1 MKNEV
6 NTIEIE
12 RDLHAWINQFNHIQ
26 KNVLDT
32 MCDNCLHEYIRQEEP
47 DQEDFLNDYMLHDE
61 YDEFCKD
68 NDLEKDDTILSQFCE
83 QNNGYDDYKARK
95 QDENFPIW
103 NTCFE
108 FKEEPSEEVRQA
120 AIDAGFGIIEGME
133 DFNTLLFVAGCGY
146 SFYGQRWMPLFLN
159 LPWNKDLKEKCKGIN
174 WSSRI

>member
-47 DQEDFLNDYMLHDE
+47 DQEDFLNDYMLHD
-61 YDEFCKD
+61 
-68 NDLEKDDTILSQFCE
+68 
-83 QNNGYDDYKARK
+83 DYKARK
-95 QDENFPIW
+95 QNEKFPIW

-108 FKEEPSEEVRQA
+108 FKEEPSEEIRQA

-146 SFYGQRWMPLFLN
+146 SFYGERWMPLFLN

-174 WSSRI
+174 WSLRIS